1 MPQTERLDPAIYD
14 DWRRSARI
22 LERDAHGDKVLLLA
36 NGLILK
42 LFRDKGGLLRRYW
55 PLSQRFARHAGQLQA
70 RGIPTVDVR
79 ALYRLPE
86 QHCSAVLY
94 APLPGEILRDMGNAG
109 TLDTDLAAQTGAFM
123 AELHRKGVLFRSLHL
138 GNILRLPDGRL
149 GLIDIADLG
158 AWPWPLGLAQR
169 ERNFRHFFRYTDNR
183 WALSPANAE
192 TLTAAYLATA
202 DLSPG
207 RRIRLQQ
214 TLAQLLAHHRHS
226 QCTRPH

>member
-1 MPQTERLDPAIYD
+1 MPQTEQLNPAMYD

-42 LFRDKGGLLRRYW
+42 LFRDKGGLLRRCW
-55 PLSQRFARHAGQLQA
+55 PLSQRFARHARQLQA
-70 RGIPTVDVR
+70 RRIATVGIR

-86 QHCSAVLY
+86 RHCSAVLY
-94 APLPGEILRDMGNAG
+94 EPLPGEILRDMGNAG
-109 TLDTDLAAQTGAFM
+109 TLDTDLAAQTGAFI
-123 AELHRKGVLFRSLHL
+123 AELHHRGVLFRSLHL
-138 GNILRLPDGRL
+138 GNILYLPDGRL

-158 AWPWPLGLAQR
+158 AWPWPLGLGQR

-192 TLTAAYLATA
+192 ALTAAYLAAAGLT
-202 DLSPG
+202 P
-207 RRIRLQQ
+207 RRRDRLQR
-214 TLAQLLAHHRHS
+214 TLTQLLAHHRHS
-226 QCTRPH
+226 QCARPR